1 MFRLAAQAYARLT
14 PEAQTVAEVFLGA
27 LPPFARSAMRKIELF
42 GNQARRFEP
51 DLPFDLL
58 VVVDEATVEIKT
70 ALSIAASMVESAA
83 EQSVMLVTVAAS
95 ELEAPS
101 PSVQRALQN
110 ARREGVALWHRTT

>member
-14 PEAQTVAEVFLGA
+14 PEAQTVAEVFLGS
-27 LPPFARSAMRKIELF
+27 LPPFARNAMRKVELF

-58 VVVDEATVEIKT
+58 VVVDEPTVEIKT

-83 EQSVMLVTVAAS
+83 EQSVMLVTVAS
-95 ELEAPS
+95 TELNAPS
-101 PSVQRALQN
+101 PPIQRVLQN
-110 ARREGVALWHRTT
+110 ARREGVALWQRAA